1 MIPESRS
8 ARASNGE
15 RRGREAR
22 LTSASR
28 GAARDEERI
37 DLDFC
42 IMLPTSLEKQSELI
56 LS

>member
-1 MIPESRS
+1 MIPESRI
-8 ARASNGE
+8 ARTSNGE
-15 RRGREAR
+15 RRGREAT
-22 LTSASR
+22 LTSTNR
-28 GAARDEERI
+28 GAARDEESI